1 MFLEDITKINIGIV
15 LRRKEAMYKSKDTYD
30 YKIFN
35 LKNYEEKIEYEDF
48 YSEENLDNYIAK
60 KGDLLFRLAFP
71 IKIIEVDDEIEGLL
85 INSQYCIIR
94 MCDYDN
100 LTYNIDFVK
109 WFLESNMAKNQL
121 EKYLIGTSV
130 KTVPVANLRK
140 LKIPAISVEKQ
151 EKLSSLINNWNRQK
165 ILYTKII
172 KEKDYYYNTLITK
185 IIKGEEKNE
194 RKTITR

>member
-1 MFLEDITKINIGIV
+1 MFLLEDITQINIGIV
-15 LRRKEAMYKSKDTYD
+15 LKRKEAMYKSKDTND

-48 YSEENLDNYIAK
+48 YSEENLDNFIAK

-94 MCDYDN
+94 MCDFDN

-130 KTVPVANLRK
+130 KTVPVAKLRK
-140 LKIPAISVEKQ
+140 LKIPAVSVEKQ
-151 EKLSSLINNWNRQK
+151 KKLSSLINNWNRQK

-172 KEKDYYYNTLITK
+172 TEKDYYYNAIITK
-185 IIKGEEKNE
+185 IIKGEE
-194 RKTITR
+194 